1 MAALI
6 IASKANQAT
15 TLPTLL
21 IAARANESDPN
32 AKINIKFQE
41 VDNLQDEGGA
51 TLKLVTGT
59 SAPILGAE
67 EIIARLVSNYASLHE
82 EQEDLVGWSS
92 TTWNV
97 FY

>member
-21 IAARANESDPN
+21 IAARLNETDPN
-32 AKINIKFQE
+32 AKINIKFE
-41 VDNLQDEGGA
+41 EADSLQNEGGA
-51 TLKLVTGT
+51 TLKLITGT

-67 EIIARLVSNYASLHE
+67 GINARLVSNYGSLHE
-82 EQEDLVGWSS
+82 EPEDLVR
-92 TTWNV
+92 
-97 FY
+97 

>member
-32 AKINIKFQE
+32 AKIDIKFE
-41 VDNLQDEGGA
+41 EADRLRDEGGA
-51 TLKLVTGT
+51 TLKLAIGT
-59 SAPILGAE
+59 NAPILGAE
-67 EIIARLVSNYASLHE
+67 EIVALLVSNYVSLHE
-82 EQEDLVGWSS
+82 EQENLVG
-92 TTWNV
+92 
-97 FY
+97 